1 MKLLTTSRK
10 TNFLS
15 KTMRN
20 IMSQS
25 SRIRTIH
32 CSRLIYA
39 REKKL
44 FASFCRYDY
53 FEIAHNLADN
63 CDVGFNS
70 TFVKEDN
77 HAKDEKV
84 AIHDAIENRKI
95 DLLKILLSKSN
106 LDMNSKRTQ
115 SLLIPGMRY

>member
-1 MKLLTTSRK
+1 
-10 TNFLS
+10 
-15 KTMRN
+15 MRN